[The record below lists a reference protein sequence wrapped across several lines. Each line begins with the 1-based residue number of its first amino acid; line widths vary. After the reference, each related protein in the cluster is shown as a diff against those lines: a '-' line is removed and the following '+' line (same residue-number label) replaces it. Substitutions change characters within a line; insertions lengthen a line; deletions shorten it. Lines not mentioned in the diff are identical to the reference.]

1 MGIKTYVFLIFM
13 ESMWKIHGI
22 PIFSFVNLLTA
33 TIVVRHL
40 DQRSNTFFL
49 GYGRRLIVT

>member
-1 MGIKTYVFLIFM
+1 MGIKTYVYLIFM
-13 ESMWKIHGI
+13 ESMWKIHEDTY
-22 PIFSFVNLLTA
+22 IFFCKSFDSDNCSPLS
-33 TIVVRHL
+33 